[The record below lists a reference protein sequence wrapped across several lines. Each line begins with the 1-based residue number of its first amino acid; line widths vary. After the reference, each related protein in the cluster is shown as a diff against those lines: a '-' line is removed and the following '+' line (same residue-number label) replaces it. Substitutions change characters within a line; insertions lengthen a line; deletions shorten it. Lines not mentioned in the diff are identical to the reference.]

1 MTLIIYLYYIIE
13 TEEEVNSALYF
24 VESGYF
30 GHGIVS
36 VSAAGPIGSGA
47 DN

>member
-30 GHGIVS
+30 GHGIVF
-36 VSAAGPIGSGA
+36 VGAAGPIGSEA